1 MNKIKWENVKV
12 VVYEQMKNYLMF
24 ACAYE
29 PNNEMLRD
37 AVQRFLSKILLKVL
51 VDLKVLSDVEVKCDE
66 SVNTKDVVGANAFK
80 LRFCWKESP
89 KHEWTVAEFTLAPDG
104 MKLIEKASGE
114 D

>member
-1 MNKIKWENVKV
+1 MNKIKWENMKV

-29 PNNEMLRD
+29 PNNEILRNAAKKFISD
-37 AVQRFLSKILLKVL
+37 ILLKCL

-66 SVNTKDVVGANAFK
+66 TVNTKDVVFANAFK
-80 LRFCWKESP
+80 LRFAWKESP
-89 KHEWTVAEFTLAPDG
+89 KHEWTVAEFTLSPNG
-104 MKLIEKASGE
+104 MKLIEKAGGE